1 MPIPR
6 EVGRTRL
13 ILASA
18 TMIVFQGSL
27 TIFMDLAYDDH
38 GNRTRL
44 SWLAQNGV
52 KVWGPERVYVSEE
65 VRLDRISAGAVLM
78 NATITGA
85 TTFIGAGA
93 QIGISGLAR
102 IHEAQI
108 GPSVVL
114 GAGSYENCVLLH
126 GSKARGFAEFRQGTV
141 LEEEAETSHN
151 VGLKNTVFTA
161 GVVAGSLI
169 NFCDV
174 LLSGGSSRNDH
185 SEVGSG
191 SVHFNFDPRGD
202 KFGSLM
208 GDATGCLLK
217 SRRIFVGGNSGVV
230 APVHLAFGVVVAAG
244 SIVRKDVA
252 ENQLSVGDTPG
263 QSGDLDLDRY
273 FDLSRKFYTT
283 AKLVGNLHA
292 LRAWYQKV
300 RLPHSESGDKP
311 LYLAADGEFDRHIRH
326 RVKELAKVIGKLEK
340 SLSKPCKN
348 SQDRL
353 FCEQHRILLENN
365 DRINSFL
372 IREEYAEAPVSFVA
386 EYESLRNGRS
396 HTDSVRSLTQE
407 ASQVAAEFLR
417 EIAARPCLE
426 MRALFGVPD

>member
-1 MPIPR
+1 
-6 EVGRTRL
+6 
-13 ILASA
+13 
-18 TMIVFQGSL
+18 
-27 TIFMDLAYDDH
+27 MDFVCDDQ

-44 SWLAQNGV
+44 SWLAKNGV
-52 KVWGPERVYVSEE
+52 KVWGPERVYISEE
-65 VRLDRISAGAVLM
+65 VRLDRISTGAVLM

-85 TTFIGAGA
+85 TTYIGAKA

-114 GAGSYENCVLLH
+114 GAGSYEKCVLLH
-126 GSKARGFAEFRQGTV
+126 GAKVRGFAEFRPGTV
-141 LEEEAETSHN
+141 LEEEAETGHN
-151 VGLKNTVFTA
+151 AGLKNTVFTA

-174 LLSGGSSRNDH
+174 LLTGGSSRHDH

-191 SVHFNFDPRGD
+191 TVHFNFDPKGD

-217 SRRIFVGGNSGVV
+217 GRRIFVGGNAGIV

-252 ENQLSVGDTPG
+252 ENQLSAGDTPG
-263 QSGDLDLDRY
+263 QSGNYDLDRY

-292 LRAWYQKV
+292 LRAWYRKI
-300 RLPHSESGDKP
+300 RLPYAQSEDKP
-311 LYLAADGEFDRHIRH
+311 IYLAADVEFDRHIRH
-326 RVKELAKVIGKLEK
+326 RVTELARVIGKLEK
-340 SLSKPCKN
+340 SLSKPYEN
-348 SQDRL
+348 SQSRS
-353 FCEQHRILLENN
+353 FCEQHRMLLRNN

-372 IREEYAEAPVSFVA
+372 LREEYAEAPVRLVA
-386 EYESLRNGRS
+386 EYENLRNDRNHS
-396 HTDSVRSLTQE
+396 DSVRSLTHE
-407 ASQVAAEFLR
+407 ASHAAADFLR
-417 EIAARPCLE
+417 EIADRPYRE

>member
-1 MPIPR
+1 
-6 EVGRTRL
+6 
-13 ILASA
+13 
-18 TMIVFQGSL
+18 
-27 TIFMDLAYDDH
+27 MDLPYDDH

-44 SWLAQNGV
+44 SRLVQNGV

-65 VRLDRISAGAVLM
+65 VRLDRISAGSVLM

-85 TTFIGAGA
+85 TTFIGARA

-108 GPSVVL
+108 GPAVIL

-141 LEEEAETSHN
+141 LEEEAETGHS
-151 VGLKNTVFTA
+151 VALKNTVLTA

-174 LLSGGSSRNDH
+174 FLTGGSSRNDH

-208 GDATGCLLK
+208 GDTTGCLLK

-230 APVHLAFGVVVAAG
+230 APVHLAFGAVVAAG

-252 ENQLSVGDTPG
+252 GNQLSAGDAPG
-263 QSGDLDLDRY
+263 QSGNYDLDLY

-311 LYLAADGEFDRHIRH
+311 LYVAADGELNRHIRH
-326 RVKELAKVIGKLEK
+326 RVNELAKVIGKLDK
-340 SLSKPCKN
+340 SLSKPSKA
-348 SQDRL
+348 SQDRS
-353 FCEQHRILLENN
+353 FCEQHRMLLENK
-365 DRINSFL
+365 DRIISFL
-372 IREEYAEAPVSFVA
+372 VREEYAEAPVSHVA
-386 EYESLRNGRS
+386 EYEGLRNSRS

-407 ASQVAAEFLR
+407 SSRVAMEFLR
-417 EIAARPCLE
+417 GIAAKPCLE
-426 MRALFGVPD
+426 MRALFAVPD

>member
-1 MPIPR
+1 
-6 EVGRTRL
+6 
-13 ILASA
+13 
-18 TMIVFQGSL
+18 
-27 TIFMDLAYDDH
+27 MDMAYDDH

-65 VRLDRISAGAVLM
+65 VQLNRISSGAVLM
-78 NATITGA
+78 NTTITGA
-85 TTFIGAGA
+85 TTFIGARA

-102 IHEAQI
+102 INEAQI

-114 GAGSYENCVLLH
+114 GAGSYEHCVLLH
-126 GSKARGFAEFRQGTV
+126 GAKVRGFAELRQGTV
-141 LEEEAETSHN
+141 LEEEAEAGHN

-161 GVVAGSLI
+161 AVVAGSSI

-174 LLSGGSSRNDH
+174 LLTGGSFRNDH

-217 SRRIFVGGNSGVV
+217 ARRIFLGGNSGVV
-230 APVHLAFGVVVAAG
+230 APVHLNFGAVVAAG
-244 SIVRKDVA
+244 SVVRKDVA
-252 ENQLSVGDTPG
+252 ENQLSSGNAPG
-263 QSGDLDLDRY
+263 QSGDYDLDRY
-273 FDLSRKFYTT
+273 FDLSRKFYNT

-300 RLPHSESGDKP
+300 RLPHSELGDKP
-311 LYLAADGEFDRHIRH
+311 LYVAADGELDRHIRH
-326 RVKELAKVIGKLEK
+326 RVKELAKVIAKLEK

-348 SQDRL
+348 SEDRT
-353 FCEQHRILLENN
+353 FCEQHRMLIENSH
-365 DRINSFL
+365 RIHSFL
-372 IREEYAEAPVSFVA
+372 VREEYAEAPVSLIA
-386 EYESLRNGRS
+386 EYENLRNGRS
-396 HTDSVRSLTQE
+396 HLDAVRSLTPE
-407 ASQVAAEFLR
+407 ASQVAMEFLR
-417 EIAARPCLE
+417 AIAARPCLE
-426 MRALFGVPD
+426 MRSLFGLRD

>member
-1 MPIPR
+1 
-6 EVGRTRL
+6 
-13 ILASA
+13 
-18 TMIVFQGSL
+18 
-27 TIFMDLAYDDH
+27 MDLAYDDL

-52 KVWGPERVYVSEE
+52 KVWGPERVYVSED

-85 TTFIGAGA
+85 TTFIGARA

-102 IHEAQI
+102 IHKAQI

-114 GAGSYENCVLLH
+114 GAGNFENCVLLH
-126 GSKARGFAEFRQGTV
+126 GSKVRGFAEFRGGTV
-141 LEEEAETSHN
+141 LEEEAEAGHN
-151 VGLKNTVFTA
+151 VGLKNTVFTC

-174 LLSGGSSRNDH
+174 VLTGGSSRNDH

-230 APVHLAFGVVVAAG
+230 APVHLDFGVVVAAG

-252 ENQLSVGDTPG
+252 ENRLSAGDTPG
-263 QSGDLDLDRY
+263 QSGDYDLDRY

-300 RLPHSESGDKP
+300 RLPHSDLGDEP
-311 LYLAADGEFDRHIRH
+311 LYLAAAGEFDRHLRH

-348 SQDRL
+348 SQDGSFL
-353 FCEQHRILLENN
+353 EQHRILLENN

-372 IREEYAEAPVSFVA
+372 LREEYGEAPVSLVA
-386 EYESLRNGRS
+386 EYENLRNGRT
-396 HTDSVRSLTQE
+396 HADSVRSLTPGS
-407 ASQVAAEFLR
+407 SQAAAEFLR
-417 EIAARPCLE
+417 RIASRPCLE
-426 MRALFGVPD
+426 MRALFAMAD

>member
-1 MPIPR
+1 
-6 EVGRTRL
+6 
-13 ILASA
+13 
-18 TMIVFQGSL
+18 
-27 TIFMDLAYDDH
+27 MDLPHDDQ

-44 SWLAQNGV
+44 SWLARNGV
-52 KVWGPERVYVSEE
+52 KVSGPERVYVSKE
-65 VRLDRISAGAVLM
+65 VPLDRISSGALLM

-85 TTFIGAGA
+85 TTFIGARA

-108 GPSVVL
+108 GSSVTL
-114 GAGSYENCVLLH
+114 GAGSYEHCVLLH
-126 GSKARGFAEFRQGTV
+126 GSKVRGFAEFRPGTV
-141 LEEEAETSHN
+141 LEEEAEAGHN

-202 KFGSLM
+202 KFGSIM
-208 GDATGCLLK
+208 GDATGCLLR

-230 APVHLAFGVVVAAG
+230 APVHLDFGAVVAAG

-252 ENQLSVGDTPG
+252 ENQMSTGDARS
-263 QSGDLDLDRY
+263 QNGDYDLDRY
-273 FDLSRKFYTT
+273 FNLSRKFYNT

-300 RLPHSESGDKP
+300 RLPHSELENKP

-326 RVKELAKVIGKLEK
+326 RVQELAKVIAKLET
-340 SLSKPCKN
+340 SLSKPWKN
-348 SQDRL
+348 SKDRS
-353 FCEQHRILLENN
+353 FCQQHRMLLENN

-372 IREEYAEAPVSFVA
+372 VREEYGAAPVSLIA
-386 EYESLRNGRS
+386 DYENLRNSRS
-396 HTDSVRSLTQE
+396 HPDSVRLLTPE
-407 ASQVAAEFLR
+407 ASQVASEFLHG
-417 EIAARPCLE
+417 IAARPCLE
-426 MRALFGVPD
+426 MQDLFASRD